1 MSTLA
6 PRVERRARRNNF
18 GSLRI
23 ALALLVI
30 IGHAPELI
38 DGDRARDFLV
48 RITGSFFSGDLAV
61 DGFFL
66 ISGYL
71 ITKSLQSSRS
81 LKSYLSRRI
90 ARIYPGFIAAFIVS
104 ILLFGSLSGG
114 SLSDIPAVKSV
125 TKLFIL
131 GLPVVPGAFAGL
143 PHPDLNGS
151 MWTISYEFRCYVL
164 AIGIGALSTLAGRR
178 YCLAII
184 VGLGILYG
192 FRHAVPDIPHGS
204 PIFGSSSATIRLT
217 FIFLIGSAFY
227 LWRDVIRLTGRG
239 ALLALISCTGLLFV
253 PPLAEPAFAIFG
265 GYLIFWYA
273 LATPANRLSQWV
285 DRTDPSYGLYLYAW
299 PTQNLLIQKIPG
311 ITPLLLIVLTIPI
324 AFCFGILSWH
334 WIERHFVRRRNAGN
348 PNFICADPDAL
359 LPRLR

>member
-1 MSTLA
+1 M
-6 PRVERRARRNNF
+6 
-18 GSLRI
+18 
-23 ALALLVI
+23 
-30 IGHAPELI
+30 
-38 DGDRARDFLV
+38 
-48 RITGSFFSGDLAV
+48 FSAC
-61 DGFFL
+61 
-66 ISGYL
+66 
-71 ITKSLQSSRS
+71 
-81 LKSYLSRRI
+81 I

-227 LWRDVIRLTGRG
+227 LWRDVIPLTGRG

-265 GYLIFWYA
+265 GYLIFWFA
-273 LATPANRLSQWV
+273 LAVRPTALSRATAQV
-285 DRTDPSYGLYLYAW
+285 DPSYGLYLYAW
-299 PTQNLLIQKIPG
+299 PVQNLLVARIPG
-311 ITPLLLIVLTIPI
+311 ISPWAVAVLTLAAAIPL
-324 AFCFGILSWH
+324 GLLSWYL
-334 WIERHFVRRRNAGN
+334 IERPMLQFRPGPGGARPEPGAIPAAG
-348 PNFICADPDAL
+348 PAL
-359 LPRLR
+359 GA